1 MARCGF
7 KQRRRPLQTAGQDIG
22 GNPIKTIGLE
32 ETPFDQNIDFAQQE
46 RVLVTRDGK
55 PVAVIVGVGGLDQEQ
70 LELAGSAKFWEL
82 IDQRRK

>member
-1 MARCGF
+1 M
-7 KQRRRPLQTAGQDIG
+7 
-22 GNPIKTIGLE
+22 KTIGLE
-32 ETPFDQNIDFAQQE
+32 ETSFDQCIDFAQQE

-82 IDQRRK
+82 IDQRRKQKTLSRADLERSIGGSS